1 MRDYQILHRRL
12 TRLEAEAKERAQQ
25 EEHSV
30 SVVFLVP
37 DVEGDPVPADA
48 PPADADGL
56 RSYHFYLLPV
66 KR

>member
-12 TRLEAEAKERAQQ
+12 ARLETETRERAQQ
-25 EEHSV
+25 EEHGV

-37 DVEGDPVPADA
+37 DVDGEAVPADA

-56 RSYHFYLLPV
+56 RAYRFYLLPG